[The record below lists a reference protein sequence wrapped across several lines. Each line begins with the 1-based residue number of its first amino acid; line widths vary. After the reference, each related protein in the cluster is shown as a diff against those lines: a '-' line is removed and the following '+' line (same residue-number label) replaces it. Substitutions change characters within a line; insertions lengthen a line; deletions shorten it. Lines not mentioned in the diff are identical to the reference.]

1 MCHIEKTPLNDSK
14 FRHTTAQKLIL
25 FTLPFYPS
33 TTKTPATMS
42 KLGASS
48 VRSSV
53 MTLVAQSGETTW
65 KEAGG
70 KKRNF
75 IETIELQIGL
85 KNYDPQRD
93 KRFVSFSEHPSR
105 VQWGVSQLS

>member
-1 MCHIEKTPLNDSK
+1 
-14 FRHTTAQKLIL
+14 
-25 FTLPFYPS
+25 
-33 TTKTPATMS
+33 MS
-42 KLGASS
+42 KLQASS

-53 MTLVAQSGETTW
+53 KTVLAQSGEETY

-75 IETIELQIGL
+75 IETIELQVGL

-93 KRFVSFSEHPSR
+93 KRFVSALKPRDSILLRSI
-105 VQWGVSQLS
+105 GKSCS

>member
-1 MCHIEKTPLNDSK
+1 
-14 FRHTTAQKLIL
+14 
-25 FTLPFYPS
+25 
-33 TTKTPATMS
+33 MS
-42 KLGASS
+42 KLQASS

-53 MTLVAQSGETTW
+53 KTVLAQSGEETY

-75 IETIELQIGL
+75 IETIELQVGL

-93 KRFVSFSEHPSR
+93 KRFVSSELHLIRGLDSLGMAAMLVLTR
-105 VQWGVSQLS
+105 